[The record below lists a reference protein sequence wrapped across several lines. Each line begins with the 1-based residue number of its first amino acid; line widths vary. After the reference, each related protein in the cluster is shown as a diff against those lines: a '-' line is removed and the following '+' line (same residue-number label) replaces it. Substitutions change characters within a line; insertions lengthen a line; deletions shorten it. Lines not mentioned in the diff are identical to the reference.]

1 MKNPN
6 ELNDAQAL
14 LDAVLGDPGWQ
25 EWNSSLRQRS
35 AVKVSATRR
44 MRRIRL
50 HLAQAAGAALA
61 LGAVWWA
68 PWTQTRTQMATA
80 INSAPTLIAPDPQ
93 FISEQQMLTL
103 FPAGSC
109 VIAEVNGQKELVF
122 FDAQKAAAGFELSKT
137 Q

>member
-1 MKNPN
+1 
-6 ELNDAQAL
+6 
-14 LDAVLGDPGWQ
+14 
-25 EWNSSLRQRS
+25 
-35 AVKVSATRR
+35 

-50 HLAQAAGAALA
+50 HFAQAAGAALV

-68 PWTQTRTQMATA
+68 PWSQNRSQVITA
-80 INSAPTLIAPDPQ
+80 INSAAPLLAPDPE